1 MAGINLNKNYGVF
14 RSRAWYAASAPGL
27 PTILMYQ

>member
-14 RSRAWYAASAPGL
+14 HSGAWYAASAPGL
-27 PTILMYQ
+27 PTILMYR

>member
-14 RSRAWYAASAPGL
+14 RSRAWYAAFAPGL
-27 PTILMYQ
+27 PTILMYR